1 MTYMPVHPFVFT
13 KCQKYMTVVLFKVMS
28 SQYIAHQFI
37 HSCCNHK
44 IVGIE
49 RTNISCKSIQL
60 TDRRNH
66 IEVCPQKKTVRSM
79 ECLHGQTR
87 FKLCKQTRTK
97 KHEMKI

>member
-1 MTYMPVHPFVFT
+1 MPVHPFVFT

-60 TDRRNH
+60 TDTRNH
-66 IEVCPQKKTVRSM
+66 IEVMP
-79 ECLHGQTR
+79 
-87 FKLCKQTRTK
+87 TK
-97 KHEMKI
+97 KKKNCQKYGVFTWSDTFQIMQTN